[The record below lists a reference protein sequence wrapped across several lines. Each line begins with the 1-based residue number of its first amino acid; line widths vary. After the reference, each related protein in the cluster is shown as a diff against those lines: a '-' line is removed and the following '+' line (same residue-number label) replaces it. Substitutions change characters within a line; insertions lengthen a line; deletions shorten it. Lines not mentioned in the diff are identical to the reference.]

1 MEAEGRTG
9 IRAIG
14 RSVVPGAVR
23 DMPLRRRDFWAVQGL
38 VFLIAGTHTLL
49 ETVGRVQFP
58 PELYL
63 IPTSLFFVPVVYAAV
78 RFGARGST
86 ITALW
91 SIALTIPNIVFLHSG
106 LERVGI
112 TWQMGILLLIAAFV
126 GRRVDRERL
135 ARVDTE
141 AREQA
146 WRESEERYRALF
158 DGAAD
163 AVLVVDEDARLEAA
177 NEAAARLFESSTHT
191 MAGRPLV
198 DVVGP
203 QIAGAVGD
211 GLGEARRFPLPAA
224 SGAAAAKGQTATWVE
239 VTVSRPLSSA
249 EGGSHFQV
257 VLHDVTLQQER
268 QQGLEQYARRT
279 VTAREEERRRIGR
292 ELHDGALQSLVL
304 VGRKIDAI
312 GETGPPAPTMRAVEE
327 ARDVVDGT
335 AADLRRLSRALRPSI
350 LDDLGLVPALRS
362 EVAAVGRR
370 SGLATRFGTLGSSGG
385 LSPDLELLFL
395 RVTQE
400 ALHNV
405 EKHANAQQVAVRLA
419 FGRACTCLVIRDDG
433 RGPGAIPSAAALLAN
448 GKLGLVGMEERTRLA
463 GGEFWIRS
471 RPRGGTTVAVQVPLA
486 AASEV

>member
-1 MEAEGRTG
+1 MNTEGRLG

-14 RSVVPGAVR
+14 RAVVPGTVR
-23 DMPLRRRDFWAVQGL
+23 LAPIRRRDFWAVQGL
-38 VFLIAGTHTLL
+38 VFVIAGVHTLL
-49 ETVGRVQFP
+49 ETVGKVEFP

-78 RFGARGST
+78 RFGARGSIT
-86 ITALW
+86 TALW
-91 SIALTIPNIVFLHSG
+91 SIALTLPNIVLLHSG
-106 LERVGI
+106 LDRVGI
-112 TWQMGILLLIAAFV
+112 LWQMGILLAIGAFV
-126 GRRVDRERL
+126 GERVDRERL
-135 ARVDTE
+135 ARAQTE
-141 AREQA
+141 ARERA
-146 WRESEERYRALF
+146 RRASEERYRALF

-163 AVLVVDEDARLEAA
+163 AVLVVGDASRLEAA
-177 NEAAARLFESSTHT
+177 NEAAAGLLGSAT
-191 MAGRPLV
+191 AALKGRALV

-203 QIAGAVGD
+203 EIARAVGD
-211 GLGEARRFPLPAA
+211 GPGEVRRFALPAA
-224 SGAAAAKGQTATWVE
+224 PGAAATWVD
-239 VTVSRPLSSA
+239 VAVSQPLSNA
-249 EGGSHFQV
+249 EGGSHLQV

-304 VGRKIDAI
+304 VGRKLDAI
-312 GETGPPAPTMRAVEE
+312 GDTGPPAPTMRAVEE

-350 LDDLGLVPALRS
+350 LDDLGLIPALRS

-370 SGLATRFGTLGSSGG
+370 SGLAARFGALGSPVG

-395 RVTQE
+395 RITQE

-405 EKHANAQQVAVRLA
+405 EKHADASLVAVRLA
-419 FGRACTCLVIRDDG
+419 FGRDCACLVVRDDG

-471 RPRGGTTVAVQVPLA
+471 RPGGGTTVAVRVPLA
-486 AASEV
+486 AAAAA